1 MTIWA
6 NPITLADVNQR
17 SENTAASH
25 LDIKFTEIGV
35 DYLVATM
42 PISNKSKQPFGLLHG
57 GISVAL
63 AETVASSAANYCV
76 DQQRFYCVGL
86 DINANHIKSV
96 SKGIVTATTCPIH
109 IGRKTHVWEI
119 KINDDSD
126 SLVCI
131 SRLTVAV
138 ISR

>member
-1 MTIWA
+1 MSIWFM
-6 NPITLADVNQR
+6 PITLDDINLR
-17 SENTAASH
+17 SANTAASH
-25 LDIKFTEIGV
+25 LNIKFTEVGT
-35 DYLVATM
+35 DCLVATM
-42 PISNKSKQPFGLLHG
+42 PIGRKSVQPLGLLHG

-76 DQQRFYCVGL
+76 DQQEFYCVGL

-96 SKGIVTATTCPIH
+96 NKGMVAATARPLH
-109 IGRKTHVWEI
+109 LGRKTHVWEI
-119 KINDDSD
+119 KIKDDSD

>member
-1 MTIWA
+1 MSIWFM
-6 NPITLADVNQR
+6 PITLDDINLR
-17 SENTAASH
+17 SANTAASH
-25 LDIKFTEIGV
+25 LDIKFTEVGT
-35 DYLVATM
+35 DCLVATM
-42 PISNKSKQPFGLLHG
+42 PIGCKSVQPLGLLHG

-76 DQQRFYCVGL
+76 DQQEFYCVGL

-96 SKGIVTATTCPIH
+96 SKGMVTATARPLH
-109 IGRKTHVWEI
+109 LGRKTHVWEI

>member
-1 MTIWA
+1 MSIWFM
-6 NPITLADVNQR
+6 PITLDDINLR
-17 SENTAASH
+17 SANTAASH
-25 LDIKFTEIGV
+25 LDIKFTEVGT
-35 DYLVATM
+35 DCLVATM
-42 PISNKSKQPFGLLHG
+42 PIGCKSVQPLGLLHG

-76 DQQRFYCVGL
+76 DQQEFYCVGL

>member
-1 MTIWA
+1 M
-6 NPITLADVNQR
+6 PITLDDINLR
-17 SENTAASH
+17 SANTAASH
-25 LDIKFTEIGV
+25 LDIKFTEVGT
-35 DYLVATM
+35 DCLVATM
-42 PISNKSKQPFGLLHG
+42 PIGCKSVQPLGLLHG

-76 DQQRFYCVGL
+76 DQQEFYCVGL

-96 SKGIVTATTCPIH
+96 SKGMVTATARPLH
-109 IGRKTHVWEI
+109 LGRKTHVWEI